1 MNLNKGTL
9 VDAVV
14 ESVDYSKKE
23 VAAVIDALIET
34 ITEAVSKGDKVTL
47 FGFGTF
53 ESVKRE
59 ARTCK
64 NPQTGANI
72 TVPARNVPKFKAS
85 KNFKELVNN

>member
-14 ESVDYSKKE
+14 ENVDYSKKE

-34 ITEAVSKGDKVTL
+34 ITEAVSNGDKVTL

-59 ARTCK
+59 ARTCR
-64 NPQTGANI
+64 NPQTGANV

-85 KNFKELVNN
+85 KTFKELVNN